1 MSLKTN
7 VSVLGVLSYFVD
19 SVLRGSRFFFVFF
32 FFFALCEISARNCK
46 LKKKN
51 LLMFKRLS
59 LDKGQKKK
67 KNANVSLLMEG
78 NRIVGAFQIRE

>member
-7 VSVLGVLSYFVD
+7 VSVLRVLSYFVD
-19 SVLRGSRFFFVFF
+19 SVLRGSRFFIYLFI
-32 FFFALCEISARNCK
+32 FALCEISARNCK

-67 KNANVSLLMEG
+67 KRKKKRSK
-78 NRIVGAFQIRE
+78 REFIDGRK